1 MNHFLNPSPYEAM
14 MPSYL
19 PRPTA
24 LVWISGIA
32 EIIGGVGL
40 MIPFARRAAG
50 WGLIVL
56 LLAVFPANVNVAL
69 HGWPGVSLPM
79 WSLWLRLPLQF
90 VLIWWFHR
98 VCHGRDEISE

>member
-1 MNHFLNPSPYEAM
+1 

-32 EIIGGVGL
+32 EIIGGIGL

-69 HGWPGVSLPM
+69 NGWPGVSLPM

-90 VLIWWFHR
+90 VLIWWIHR